1 MTASSSSIPLIAE
14 ALKLR
19 VTTSHMLTRILPLGT
34 VTSLRPSGSVHTKSV
49 KDSVPHG
56 VADKLSTVTVPRII
70 VWRAI
75 TSLKIT
81 PIPRLA
87 MVANTKKTIAP
98 MARKA
103 AMPLRPFLYNC
114 LYFVQ

>member
-1 MTASSSSIPLIAE
+1 
-14 ALKLR
+14 
-19 VTTSHMLTRILPLGT
+19 MLTRILPSGT
-34 VTSLRPSGSVHTKSV
+34 VINLRPSGSVHTKSV

-87 MVANTKKTIAP
+87 IVASTKKTMAP

-103 AMPLRPFLYNC
+103 ARPLRPFLYNC